1 MKLEYSHGYERTCAA
16 YGKFQSLWKTDD
28 PEWLAQRKAA
38 WRHKVEQEG
47 SVPLTKF
54 LGEYYVYGKEPATYI
69 ESDTGELSTIG
80 FRFSHRIAYTPFEN
94 AEQLIDFWRTTVDY
108 AKGAAERAHAYV
120 RYAAGWLEHL
130 PERDEK
136 VRFLIEI
143 LFTPDYFMNTVE
155 IAGEEKLITISPR
168 DFIAGYAQLSSFY
181 RKKNQ
186 HIPWDYRNFTFE
198 YFMLCVQYC
207 DQHPEIIQA
216 TELDR
221 DVADM
226 YETLLE
232 LNDANLDHYRLE
244 LKQQLMD
251 AAQGPDASGLLKEAL
266 QTAKENLED

>member
-1 MKLEYSHGYERTCAA
+1 MKLKYNQGYERTCAA

-38 WRHKVEQEG
+38 WRYKVEQEG

-54 LGEYYVYGKEPATYI
+54 LGEFYVYGKEPATYI
-69 ESDTGELSTIG
+69 ESDTGELSTID
-80 FRFSHRIAYTPFEN
+80 FRFSHRIAYTPLEN
-94 AEQLIDFWRTTVDY
+94 TEQLTQFWRTTVDY
-108 AKGAAERAHAYV
+108 YGRGARQYHSDALLS
-120 RYAAGWLEHL
+120 GWLEHL

-136 VRFLIEI
+136 VRLLVET
-143 LFTPDYFMNTVE
+143 LFTPDYFMNTIME
-155 IAGEEKLITISPR
+155 AGEEKLTTISPR
-168 DFIAGYAQLSSFY
+168 DFIAGYARLGTFY

-186 HIPWDYRNFTFE
+186 HIPWTYRNFTFE

-232 LNDANLDHYRLE
+232 LTDAKLDHYRLE

-251 AAQGPDASGLLKEAL
+251 AAQGPDASGLLRDAL
-266 QTAKENLED
+266 QAAKENLED

>member
-54 LGEYYVYGKEPATYI
+54 LGEFYVYGKEPATYI
-69 ESDTGELSTIG
+69 ESDTGELTTIG
-80 FRFSHRIAYTPFEN
+80 FRFSHRIAFTPFEN

-108 AKGAAERAHAYV
+108 AKGAARHAHSDALLS
-120 RYAAGWLEHL
+120 GWLDHL
-130 PERDEK
+130 PERNEK
-136 VRFLIEI
+136 VRLLVET

-155 IAGEEKLITISPR
+155 IASEEKLTTISPR
-168 DFIAGYAQLSSFY
+168 DFIIGYTGLSSFY

-186 HIPWDYRNFTFE
+186 YILWDYRNFTFE
-198 YFMLCVQYC
+198 YFMLCVKYC
-207 DQHPEIIQA
+207 DQHPEIIQTA
-216 TELDR
+216 R
-221 DVADM
+221 FYAAVAEM

-232 LNDANLDHYRLE
+232 LTDTKLDDYRLE
-244 LKQQLMD
+244 LKQQLMG

>member
-1 MKLEYSHGYERTCAA
+1 MKLKYNQEYERTCAA

-28 PEWLAQRKAA
+28 SEWLAQRKAA

-54 LGEYYVYGKEPATYI
+54 LGEFYVYGKEPATYI
-69 ESDTGELSTIG
+69 ESDTGELTTIG
-80 FRFSHRIAYTPFEN
+80 FRFSHRIAFTPFEN
-94 AEQLIDFWRTTVDY
+94 AEQLIDFWKTTVDY
-108 AKGAAERAHAYV
+108 SKGSAEGAHSDALLS
-120 RYAAGWLEHL
+120 GWLDHL

-136 VRFLIEI
+136 VRLLVET

-168 DFIAGYAQLSSFY
+168 DFIVGYTWLNFFY
-181 RKKNQ
+181 GKPYK
-186 HIPWDYRNFTFE
+186 HHKWDYRNFSFG
-198 YFMLCVQYC
+198 YFRLCVRHC
-207 DQHPEIIQA
+207 DQYPETIQA
-216 TELDR
+216 ARLDR
-221 DVADM
+221 DIVNM

-232 LNDANLDHYRLE
+232 LNDTKLDHYRLE

-251 AAQGPDASGLLKEAL
+251 AAQGPNASCLLKEAL